1 MDINDLRVLFT
12 LLSFAAF
19 VGIVVWAWSSRNRKA
34 FSEAANLPFADEAG
48 EGGRHE

>member
-19 VGIVVWAWSSRNRKA
+19 AGIVVWTWSSRRRA
-34 FSEAANLPFADEAG
+34 GFDEAAKLPFVDEMS
-48 EGGRHE
+48 EKKRHE